1 MFELFKILID
11 ALVLG
16 DSARKGMLTVPVCLA
31 GAGFAVLEYAI
42 FLPAVMYYDKH
53 PQAKPL
59 FIAAMVLVAINF
71 VVFMAWALRWYLRRL
86 AVRRTASQPN

>member
-11 ALVLG
+11 AIVLRDG
-16 DSARKGMLTVPVCLA
+16 ARKGIFNGRVFLA

-42 FLPAVMYYDKH
+42 LLPAVVYYDKH

-71 VVFMAWALRWYLRRL
+71 VIFMAWAVRWYLRQL
-86 AVRRTASQPN
+86 AVRRAASQPN